1 MAGAGALLREPSG
14 GFPSPI
20 PSLPFLI
27 SSQPSPVLP
36 REHKLWTQPVLGPRP
51 GSALSSCVTSGRW
64 SSLPSLSLWERLA
77 VWPTPW
83 AQSPTWCF
91 LSSFHS

>member
-64 SSLPSLSLWERLA
+64 STLSEPLGEAGCLAYTVGSEPHLVLSVFLP
-77 VWPTPW
+77 
-83 AQSPTWCF
+83 F
-91 LSSFHS
+91 IG